1 MKPADDN
8 RRQSDLLNAMISS
21 TNNET
26 IKLIRSLQHRKFRD
40 ASGLVY
46 VEGLRPFVES
56 LDLANDLEMVLVTP
70 SLLNEDMKRI
80 VDLCQSFRIRI
91 VEVAEPVLRA
101 LSSRDKPEGVA
112 AVVRQHWDSLEA
124 LQPSQGGSCW
134 IALQSVREPR
144 NIGAILR
151 VSDAVGANGVIL
163 LDDSADPYSPLAVR
177 ASTGAVFSQGLVRS
191 NFAAFR
197 DWLKVHNCPCI
208 GTSPEAETDYIDLTF
223 PRPMVLLMGSER
235 AGLSAEQKSICDALV
250 RIPMA
255 GHVESLNVAVSTG
268 ILLYEAFNQA
278 RRTQRAEP

>member
-1 MKPADDN
+1 
-8 RRQSDLLNAMISS
+8 MISS

-40 ASGLVY
+40 SSGLLY
-46 VEGLRPFVES
+46 IEGLRPFVES
-56 LDLANDLEMVLVTP
+56 LDLAKDLEMVLVTP
-70 SLLNEDMKRI
+70 SLLNEDITRI
-80 VDLCQSFRIRI
+80 VDRCQSYGIRI
-91 VEVAEPVLRA
+91 LEVAEPVLRA

-151 VSDAVGANGVIL
+151 VSDAVGADGVIL

-191 NFAAFR
+191 SFAALR
-197 DWLKVHNCPCI
+197 NWLKVHNCPCI
-208 GTSPEAETDYIDLTF
+208 GTSPEAETDYIGLTF
-223 PRPMVLLMGSER
+223 PRSMVLLMGSER
-235 AGLSAEQKSICDALV
+235 AGLSAEQKSTCDALV

-255 GHVESLNVAVSTG
+255 GHVKSLNVAVATG

-278 RRTQRAEP
+278 RQNHEEKPRSP

>member
-1 MKPADDN
+1 
-8 RRQSDLLNAMISS
+8 MINS

-26 IKLIRSLQHRKFRD
+26 IKLIRSLRHRKFREMN
-40 ASGLVY
+40 GLLY

-56 LDLANDLEMVLVTP
+56 LELANDLEMVLVAP
-70 SLLNEDMKRI
+70 ALLNEDMNRV
-80 VDLCQSFRIRI
+80 VDRCQSYGTRII
-91 VEVAEPVLRA
+91 EVSEPVLRA

-112 AVVRQHWDSLEA
+112 AVVRQHWDSLDA

-134 IALQSVREPR
+134 IALQSIREPR

-191 NFAAFR
+191 DFAAFKN
-197 DWLKVHNCPCI
+197 WLKVHNCPCI
-208 GTSPEAETDYIDLTF
+208 GTSPDAEVDYIDLMF
-223 PRPMVLLMGSER
+223 PSPVVLLMGSER
-235 AGLSAEQKSICDALV
+235 VGLSAEQKSICDALV

-255 GHVESLNVAVSTG
+255 GHVKSLNVAVSAG
-268 ILLYEAFNQA
+268 ILLYEALNQA
-278 RRTQRAEP
+278 RKPTSSISTHLTPFGFS

>member
-1 MKPADDN
+1 
-8 RRQSDLLNAMISS
+8 MISS

-26 IKLIRSLQHRKFRD
+26 IKLIRSFQHRKFRD
-40 ASGLVY
+40 ASGLLY
-46 VEGLRPFVES
+46 IEGLRPFVES

-70 SLLNEDMKRI
+70 SLLNEDMNKIIDR
-80 VDLCQSFRIRI
+80 CQSYGIRI
-91 VEVAEPVLRA
+91 LEVAEPVLRA
-101 LSSRDKPEGVA
+101 LSSRDKPEGIA

-235 AGLSAEQKSICDALV
+235 AGLSAEQKSTCDALV

-278 RRTQRAEP
+278 RRTAKRNCGPVSEGE

>member
-1 MKPADDN
+1 
-8 RRQSDLLNAMISS
+8 MISS

-40 ASGLVY
+40 ASGLLY

-80 VDLCQSFRIRI
+80 VDLCQSYGIRI
-91 VEVAEPVLRA
+91 LEVAEPVLRA

-112 AVVRQHWDSLEA
+112 AVVRQRWASLEG
-124 LQPSQGGSCW
+124 LDPSQGGSCW

-151 VSDAVGANGVIL
+151 VSDAVGAAGIIL
-163 LDDSADPYSPLAVR
+163 LDDSADPYSPFAVR
-177 ASTGAVFSQGLVRS
+177 ASTGAVFSQALIRAS
-191 NFAAFR
+191 FEALR
-197 DWLKVHNCPCI
+197 DWLKLHNCPCI
-208 GTSPEAETDYIDLTF
+208 GTSSEAETDYTSLTF

-255 GHVESLNVAVSTG
+255 GHVKSLNVAVATG

-278 RRTQRAEP
+278 RQTRDEEPRSL

>member
-1 MKPADDN
+1 
-8 RRQSDLLNAMISS
+8 MISS

-40 ASGLVY
+40 ATGLLY

-56 LDLANDLEMVLVTP
+56 LDLANDLEIVLVAP
-70 SLLNEDMKRI
+70 SLLNEDMNRI
-80 VDLCQSFRIRI
+80 VGRCQSFGVRIL
-91 VEVAEPVLRA
+91 EVAEPILRA

-134 IALQSVREPR
+134 IALQSIREPR

-151 VSDAVGANGVIL
+151 VSDAVGADGVIL

-191 NFAAFR
+191 SFAALR
-197 DWLKVHNCPCI
+197 NWLKVHNCPCI
-208 GTSPEAETDYIDLTF
+208 GTSPEAETDYIGLTF
-223 PRPMVLLMGSER
+223 PRSMVLLMGSER
-235 AGLSAEQKSICDALV
+235 AGLSAEQKSTCDALV

-255 GHVESLNVAVSTG
+255 GHVKSLNVAVATG
-268 ILLYEAFNQA
+268 ILLYEAFNQG
-278 RRTQRAEP
+278 RQNHEENPHLLSRLLSSS

>member
-1 MKPADDN
+1 
-8 RRQSDLLNAMISS
+8 MINS

-26 IKLIRSLQHRKFRD
+26 IKLIRSLRHRKFREMN
-40 ASGLVY
+40 GLLY

-56 LDLANDLEMVLVTP
+56 LELANDLEMVLVAP
-70 SLLNEDMKRI
+70 ALLNEDMNRV
-80 VDLCQSFRIRI
+80 VDRCQSYGTRII
-91 VEVAEPVLRA
+91 EVSEPVLRA

-112 AVVRQHWDSLEA
+112 AVVRQHWDSLDA

-134 IALQSVREPR
+134 IALQSIREPR

-191 NFAAFR
+191 DFAAFKN
-197 DWLKVHNCPCI
+197 WLKVHNCPCI
-208 GTSPEAETDYIDLTF
+208 GTSPDAEVDYIDLTF
-223 PRPMVLLMGSER
+223 PSPVVLLMGSER
-235 AGLSAEQKSICDALV
+235 VGLSAEQKSICDALV

-255 GHVESLNVAVSTG
+255 GHVKSLNVAVSAG
-268 ILLYEAFNQA
+268 ILLYEALNQA
-278 RRTQRAEP
+278 RKPTSSISTHLTPFGFS

>member
-1 MKPADDN
+1 M
-8 RRQSDLLNAMISS
+8 SAMISS
-21 TNNET
+21 TNNEA

-40 ASGLVY
+40 ATGLLY

-70 SLLNEDMKRI
+70 SLLNEEMSQI
-80 VDLCQSFRIRI
+80 VNRCQSYGIRI
-91 VEVAEPVLRA
+91 LEVAEPVLRA
-101 LSSRDKPEGVA
+101 LSGRDKPEGLA

-124 LQPSQGGSCW
+124 LQPSRDGSCW

-151 VSDAVGANGVIL
+151 VSDAVGADGIIL
-163 LDDSADPYSPLAVR
+163 LDDSADPYSPFAVR
-177 ASTGAVFSQGLVRS
+177 ASTGAVFSQRLVRS
-191 NFAAFR
+191 SFAAFR
-197 DWLKVHNCPCI
+197 NWLQMHNCTCI
-208 GTSPEAETDYIDLTF
+208 GTSPDADTEYIGLTY

-255 GHVESLNVAVSTG
+255 GRVRSLNVAVATG

-278 RRTQRAEP
+278 RQNREENPRSP

>member
-1 MKPADDN
+1 
-8 RRQSDLLNAMISS
+8 MINS

-26 IKLIRSLQHRKFRD
+26 IKLIRSLRHRKFREMN
-40 ASGLVY
+40 GLLY

-56 LDLANDLEMVLVTP
+56 LELANDLEMVLVAP
-70 SLLNEDMKRI
+70 ALLNEDMNRV
-80 VDLCQSFRIRI
+80 VDRCQSYGTRII
-91 VEVAEPVLRA
+91 EVSEPVLRA

-112 AVVRQHWDSLEA
+112 AVVRQHWDSLDA

-134 IALQSVREPR
+134 IALQSIREPR

-191 NFAAFR
+191 DFAAFKN
-197 DWLKVHNCPCI
+197 WLKVHNCPCI
-208 GTSPEAETDYIDLTF
+208 GTSPDAEVDYIDLTF
-223 PRPMVLLMGSER
+223 PSPVVLLMGSER
-235 AGLSAEQKSICDALV
+235 VGLSAEQKLICDALV

-255 GHVESLNVAVSTG
+255 GHVKSLNVAVSAG
-268 ILLYEAFNQA
+268 ILLYEALNQA
-278 RRTQRAEP
+278 RKPTSSISTHLTPFGFS